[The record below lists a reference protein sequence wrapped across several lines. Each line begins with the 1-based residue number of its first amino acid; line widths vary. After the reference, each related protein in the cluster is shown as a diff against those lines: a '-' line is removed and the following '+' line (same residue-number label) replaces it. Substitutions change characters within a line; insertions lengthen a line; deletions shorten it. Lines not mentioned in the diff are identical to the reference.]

1 MEANIIDRLEERL
14 LERRRAITNV
24 LTHLKR
30 ENDEVIEDRQIDW
43 LDRASDENTVR
54 TVDRLT
60 ELYRGEL
67 DGIEDTLARI
77 RVGTF
82 GACAACHGAIEATR
96 LELFPQTLFCA
107 GCADL
112 RESFERA
119 A

>member
-1 MEANIIDRLEERL
+1 METNTIERIEERL
-14 LERRRAITNV
+14 LERRRAIINV

-30 ENDEVIEDRQIDW
+30 ENDEVTEDRQIDW
-43 LDRASDENTVR
+43 LDRAADENVVR

-67 DGIEDTLARI
+67 DTVEDALARI

-82 GACAACHGAIEATR
+82 GTCTACHDGIEPTR